1 MIYITRRLQVNS
13 DYVDKWLANK
23 SIIDTLFDRENLYAN
38 SLLFEDDDPK
48 QFLGDFM
55 SIDNVKY
62 SAITLN
68 SQGKKYI
75 DGAFLMKTPYRVI
88 FFTVG
93 NRILFYGSKEDLG
106 NVKEFVKEY
115 MSIKEEEIS
124 LGDTGF
130 NPIIRICKLSS
141 KKKNES
147 RIDDNNQ
154 EMNINEQDE
163 QSDNQTRTVS
173 GFSEFVHNGKQSLN
187 EDDEEKET
195 KKKRRFLI
203 KKKK

>member
-1 MIYITRRLQVNS
+1 MIYITRRLQVNA

-38 SLLFEDDDPK
+38 SLMFEDDDPK

-55 SIDNVKY
+55 SIDGVKY
-62 SAITLN
+62 SALTLN

-75 DGAFLMKTPYRVI
+75 DSAFILKAPYRVI
-88 FFTVG
+88 FFKVG
-93 NRILFYGSKEDLG
+93 NRILFYGSKDDLG
-106 NVKEFVKEY
+106 NVKEFVKDY
-115 MSIKEEEIS
+115 LMIKENDSET
-124 LGDTGF
+124 LGT
-130 NPIIRICKLSS
+130 PQIIRICKLSS

-187 EDDEEKET
+187 EDDDEKET
-195 KKKRRFLI
+195 KKKTQE
-203 KKKK
+203 